1 MKTESDY
8 PPNLHTALSRPP
20 RSPLVASKV
29 LASSI
34 TSSNITCNPGIISS
48 EGLHQVAWSGLQRDI
63 IPFTMAPASPT
74 HHIQDPLLA
83 LTDSG
88 ILGFVT
94 YNLKF
99 TRQQDIGKLKF
110 AGIFF
115 YFFNT
120 AMHFI
125 QKCTEC
131 FSSRRSICEQKRRYR
146 HLLRNIVI

>member
-110 AGIFF
+110 AGFF
-115 YFFNT
+115 RFFLIRRCILSKNALNVFLAEEVFANRNEDTDTYFGT
-120 AMHFI
+120 
-125 QKCTEC
+125 
-131 FSSRRSICEQKRRYR
+131 
-146 HLLRNIVI
+146 L